1 MSNWPWITI
10 SNHVVTIG
18 DITDPTYDGESI
30 IFTVIATDPIFDT
43 NDDLV
48 FQVDITAPC
57 LTATIN
63 DLAWV
68 NSPNFDAVDGSGQV
82 SETFVENGISYGGMS
97 NYCGSIQFDLVD
109 SLGNAISGSWVS
121 LDLTNPA

>member
-1 MSNWPWITI
+1 MANPDGCPAPAETLNLSPDIGLMSDWPWITI

-30 IFTVIATDPIFDT
+30 IFTVVATDPIFDT

-63 DLAWV
+63 ELTWI
-68 NSPNFDAVDGSGQV
+68 NSPDFVAVDGSG
-82 SETFVENGISYGGMS
+82 
-97 NYCGSIQFDLVD
+97 
-109 SLGNAISGSWVS
+109 
-121 LDLTNPA
+121 